1 MPKEQPQR
9 SCIACRQVLPKADL
23 LRFVQAPDL
32 ALVPD
37 LQGKLPGRGAYTC
50 MKRSCVMQ
58 ALARKQFSR
67 AFKGEVLLPPADEL
81 VRQLIGLM
89 ESRVASYLALANK
102 AGKIVSGNEQVMDFL
117 RKGKKGVLVLASDI
131 SPDIGEKL
139 IQTARRSS
147 MDCFMFSTKDALG
160 ALLGKGLRSALIV
173 ADRGF
178 LEVLR
183 NEMGKYRNFLEGGA
197 IENG

>member
-1 MPKEQPQR
+1 MPKELPQR
-9 SCIACRQVLPKADL
+9 SCIACRQVLPKASL

-32 ALVPD
+32 TLVPD

-50 MKRSCVMQ
+50 VKRSCVQQ

-67 AFKGEVLLPPADEL
+67 AFKGNVTLPPADEL
-81 VRQLIGLM
+81 VRQVVGFM
-89 ESRVASYLALANK
+89 EARVTSYLALANK

-117 RKGKKGVLVLASDI
+117 RKGKKGVLVVASDI

-139 IQTARRSS
+139 LQTARRSN
-147 MDCFMFSTKDALG
+147 MDCFSFSTKDALG

-173 ADRGF
+173 TESGF
-178 LEVLR
+178 LDVIR

>member
-50 MKRSCVMQ
+50 MKRSCVVQ

-81 VRQLIGLM
+81 IRQIIGLM

-131 SPDIGEKL
+131 STDIGEKL
-139 IQTARRSS
+139 IQTARRND

-173 ADRGF
+173 ADSGF